1 MEGKMRAPV
10 HIVIPAISFL
20 IACGDG
26 SGRRGSGDEDG
37 IHTAGIDTESDSQ
50 GEGDASATSGASGSA
65 SASASGTADDGVDDG
80 DDDGLKFDLG
90 DQPEACVNLECD
102 QVQCDDPGV
111 TTTVRGTVYDPSG
124 QLELYNVQVY
134 IPNAAVGPIV
144 DDLICDQCDAELSG
158 SPLVSA
164 VTDTEGKFVLEN
176 VPVGANIP
184 LVMQVGKWRRQVTI
198 PNVQPCQDNVLA
210 DPDLTRLPRSKA
222 EGDLPRI
229 ALTTGGCDP
238 LFCLLRR
245 LAIADEEFGVQGSD
259 ARIHF
264 YRGAN
269 GSSAFD
275 GGFGASPGA
284 SFPNAQTTLW
294 DNGWENYDIVMLSCE
309 CSTQPTTKN
318 GHRVKMRDYLDVG
331 GRVFGTHYHYNW
343 MQGDA
348 PADLQS
354 VATFSTEYWDNG
366 TVTADIDMTFPK
378 GDALADWMLFVGGST
393 VHGRLPVYEIR
404 ANTASLSAAAQQWI
418 YWNHQNANRTVT
430 FSFNAP
436 INAPEEEQC
445 GRKVFSDMHVSGLAG
460 NANGNFPSACN
471 NTALTPQEKVLIFM
485 LFDLSA
491 CINPDSQP
499 PPG

>member
-1 MEGKMRAPV
+1 MRACTYV
-10 HIVIPAISFL
+10 L
-20 IACGDG
+20 ITAASSLLVGCGGG
-26 SGRRGSGDEDG
+26 SGGRDSGDDDG
-37 IHTAGIDTESDSQ
+37 IATGGHDTLTDTD
-50 GEGDASATSGASGSA
+50 GDASGSATDSASESASA
-65 SASASGTADDGVDDG
+65 SASASGT
-80 DDDGLKFDLG
+80 DDDGEDGGIKFDIG
-90 DQPEACVNLECD
+90 QPDEACVNLECD
-102 QVQCDDPGV
+102 QVVCDDPGV
-111 TTTVRGTVYDPSG
+111 TTTITGTVYIPSG
-124 QLELYNVQVY
+124 QLPLYNVQVY
-134 IPNAAVGPIV
+134 IPNAAVDPIV

-176 VPVGANIP
+176 APVGADIP
-184 LVMQVGKWRRQVTI
+184 LVIQVGKWRRQVTI
-198 PNVQPCQDNVLA
+198 PNVQACTDNALA
-210 DPDLTRLPRSKA
+210 DPDLTRLPRSRS

-238 LFCLLRR
+238 LFCLLRK
-245 LAIADEEFGVQGSD
+245 LGIAEEEFGVMGSD
-259 ARIHF
+259 ARVHF
-264 YRGAN
+264 YQGAN
-269 GSSAFD
+269 GASAFD
-275 GGFGASPGA
+275 AGYGASPGGTFA
-284 SFPNAQTTLW
+284 SAQATLW
-294 DNGWENYDIVMLSCE
+294 NNGWENYDIVMLSCE

-354 VATFSTEYWDNG
+354 VATFGSEYFDNG
-366 TVTADIDMTFPK
+366 TVTADIDTSFPK
-378 GDALADWMLFVGGST
+378 GGALADWMLFVMGST
-393 VHGRLPVYEIR
+393 VHGRLPVTEIR
-404 ANTASLSAAAQQWI
+404 ANTASLSAAAQRWI
-418 YWNHQNANRTVT
+418 YWNTSGADRTVN

-445 GRKVFSDMHVSGLAG
+445 GRKVFSDMHVSGTAG
-460 NANGNFPSACN
+460 NAYGSFPSACN
-471 NTALTPQEKVLIFM
+471 DNALTPQEKVLIFM